1 MRHTFEVRHIHERMV
16 QNFLIKILLAPF
28 SLLYGLGVGF
38 RNVAYRAN
46 LLKSVEFNIPTI
58 SVGNLSVGGAGK
70 TPHIE
75 YLIRT
80 LKDHVNVATLS
91 RGYGRKT
98 QGYLTVHPRMSAQET
113 GDEPLQFKRKFP
125 DVHVTVSESRSL
137 GIPRIMMD
145 APDTQVVL
153 LDDAFQHRAVKPGMN
168 ILLTEYDHPF
178 TRDFLLP
185 SGRLREWRAAYER
198 ADVIIVSKCPQ
209 ELDEAAKQRMIEE
222 INPFPN
228 QEIFFSYY
236 DYGRLYYIFNPRY
249 VADLQEDMDVLLIS
263 GIARTEYLTDFLQE
277 RVNSVTLLEYADHH
291 AFTQDDV
298 TTMNSMF
305 HNLDSQK
312 KVILTTEKD
321 AMRLEAHR
329 KFLVEKRLPI
339 FALPVQVQFHFGENE
354 PFDQLIKDYLLNF
367 KV

>member
-1 MRHTFEVRHIHERMV
+1 MV

-38 RNVAYRAN
+38 RNVAYRSN

-75 YLIRT
+75 YLIRI

-98 QGYLTVHPRMSAQET
+98 QGYLTVHPGMSVGES

-125 DVHVTVSESRSL
+125 EVQVTVSESRSL
-137 GIPRIMMD
+137 GIPRILMD
-145 APDTQVVL
+145 APETQVIL
-153 LDDAFQHRAVKPGMN
+153 LDDAFQHRAVKPGLN
-168 ILLTEYDHPF
+168 ILLTEYDRPF
-178 TRDFLLP
+178 TRDWLLP

-198 ADVIIVSKCPQ
+198 ADIIIVSKCPQ
-209 ELDEAAKQRMIEE
+209 ELNEAARQKLIRE

-228 QEIFFSYY
+228 QQIFFSYY
-236 DYGRLYYIFNPRY
+236 EYGRSYYMFNPRY
-249 VADLQEDMDVLLIS
+249 AADLQEDMDVLLVS

-277 RVNSVTLLEYADHH
+277 QVNSITLLEYADHH
-291 AFTQDDV
+291 DFTQDDI
-298 TTMNSMF
+298 TAMNSMF
-305 HNLDSQK
+305 HNMGGAK

-321 AMRLEAHR
+321 AVRLEAHR
-329 KFLVEKRLPI
+329 QFFIEKRLPI
-339 FALPVQVQFHFGENE
+339 FALPVQVKFHFGENE
-354 PFDQLIKDYLLNF
+354 TFDPLIKDYLLNF
-367 KV
+367 RV